1 MGGVEILQPERGVIV
16 NRKRAQQI
24 VNFSGLR
31 YGTITATDVDAL
43 MEFKN
48 KLFVWVEFKLKG
60 VDMPGGQRLAFQRA
74 STAINRAGIPSY
86 FLLAEH
92 NTPVHADIQAADCRV
107 TRVFR
112 SKDWEVRHDSL
123 TVKQFVD
130 RLCLHHLGEIP
141 GEDNT
146 VDEISA

>member
-43 MEFKN
+43 MEFGN
-48 KLFVWVEFKLKG
+48 KLFVWVEFKLEG
-60 VDMPGGQRLAFQRA
+60 VGMPMGQKLAFQRA

-86 FLLAEH
+86 VLLAEH
-92 NTPVHADIQAADCRV
+92 NTPVHVDIQAAECQV
-107 TRVFR
+107 ISVFR
-112 SKDWEVRHDSL
+112 SKNWKPRADRL
-123 TVKQFVD
+123 TVKEFVD
-130 RLCLHHLGEIP
+130 NLCLHHLGEIP
-141 GEDNT
+141 GEN
-146 VDEISA
+146 VDAEIAA